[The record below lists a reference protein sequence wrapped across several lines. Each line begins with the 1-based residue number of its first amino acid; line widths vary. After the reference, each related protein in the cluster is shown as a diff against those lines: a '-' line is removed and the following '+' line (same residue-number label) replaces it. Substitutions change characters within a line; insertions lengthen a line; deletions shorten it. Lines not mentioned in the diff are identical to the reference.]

1 MRFYGNRDKGLII
14 YMKKSKNM
22 AHAIEKYNSMKAYLL
37 EEAVAL
43 VQDMKY
49 SKFDESVD
57 LAIKLGVDPRHAEE
71 NIRVTTPLPHGTGK
85 SVKVLVLT
93 EGPKEKEAQEAG
105 ADFVGNKDF
114 LTKIKNGWTDV
125 DKIVATPD
133 MMGELGKL
141 GKILGPKGLMPN
153 PKSGTVTMDVVRA
166 VKDLK
171 AGQVELRV
179 ESNGI
184 VHVSCGKVS
193 FQKEQLIENI
203 SKIHDTIMKARP
215 SSVKGQYLEKVAISS
230 TMGPSIIIDHLAIG

>member
-1 MRFYGNRDKGLII
+1 
-14 YMKKSKNM
+14 MKKSKNM
-22 AHAIEKYNSMKAYLL
+22 LNANDKFDNMKAYSL
-37 EEAVAL
+37 EEAVSL
-43 VQDMKY
+43 VKNMKY

-85 SVKVLVLT
+85 TVKVLVLT
-93 EGPKEKEAQEAG
+93 EGTKEKEAEEAG
-105 ADFVGNKDF
+105 ADFVGGKDF

-153 PKSGTVTMDVVRA
+153 PKSGTVTMDVAKA

-184 VHVSCGKVS
+184 VHVSCGKIS
-193 FQKEQLIENI
+193 FEKEQLVENI
-203 SKIHDTIMKARP
+203 ARIHDTIMKVRP
-215 SSVKGQYLEKVAISS
+215 SSVKGQYLEKIFISS
-230 TMGPSIIIDHLAIG
+230 TMGPSVIIDHLAMG

>member
-1 MRFYGNRDKGLII
+1 
-14 YMKKSKNM
+14 MKKSKNM
-22 AHAIEKYNSMKAYLL
+22 VNATEKFDSMKAYLL

-43 VQDMKY
+43 VKDMKY

-57 LAIKLGVDPRHAEE
+57 LAIMLGVDPRHAEE
-71 NIRVTTPLPHGTGK
+71 NIRITTPLPHGTGK

-93 EGPKEKEAQEAG
+93 EGPKEKEAEEAG

-153 PKSGTVTMDVVRA
+153 PKSGTVTMDVIKA

-193 FQKEQLIENI
+193 FEKEQLVENI
-203 SKIHDTIMKARP
+203 AKIYDTIMKARP
-215 SSVKGQYLEKVAISS
+215 SSVKGQYLEKIFISS

>member
-1 MRFYGNRDKGLII
+1 MVNAT
-14 YMKKSKNM
+14 KKFD
-22 AHAIEKYNSMKAYLL
+22 SMKAYML

-43 VQDMKY
+43 VKDMKY

-85 SVKVLVLT
+85 SVTVLVLT
-93 EGPKEKEAQEAG
+93 EGPKEKEAEEAG
-105 ADFVGNKDF
+105 ADFVGNKEF

-153 PKSGTVTMDVVRA
+153 PQKRYCNYGCNQSRERSKSW
-166 VKDLK
+166 
-171 AGQVELRV
+171 
-179 ESNGI
+179 
-184 VHVSCGKVS
+184 
-193 FQKEQLIENI
+193 
-203 SKIHDTIMKARP
+203 
-215 SSVKGQYLEKVAISS
+215 SS
-230 TMGPSIIIDHLAIG
+230 

>member
-1 MRFYGNRDKGLII
+1 
-14 YMKKSKNM
+14 MKKSKNM
-22 AHAIEKYNSMKAYLL
+22 INASDKFDNMKAYLL
-37 EEAVAL
+37 EEAVSL
-43 VQDMKY
+43 VKDMKY

-85 SVKVLVLT
+85 TVKVLVIT
-93 EGPKEKEAQEAG
+93 EGSKEKEAEEAG
-105 ADFVGNKDF
+105 ADFVGGKDF

-153 PKSGTVTMDVVRA
+153 PKSGTVTVDVAKA

-184 VHVSCGKVS
+184 VHVSCGKIS
-193 FQKEQLIENI
+193 FKKEQLVENI
-203 SKIHDTIMKARP
+203 AKIYDTIMKARP
-215 SSVKGQYLEKVAISS
+215 SSVKGQYLEKIFISS
-230 TMGPSIIIDHLAIG
+230 TMGPSVIIDHLVMG

>member
-1 MRFYGNRDKGLII
+1 
-14 YMKKSKNM
+14 MKKSKNM
-22 AHAIEKYNSMKAYLL
+22 LNATKKFDSMKAYLL
-37 EEAVAL
+37 EEAVSL
-43 VQDMKY
+43 VKDMKY

-85 SVKVLVLT
+85 TVKVLVLA
-93 EGPKEKEAQEAG
+93 EGPKEKEAEEAG

-125 DKIVATPD
+125 DKIVATPN

-153 PKSGTVTMDVVRA
+153 PKSGTVTMDVGKA

-193 FQKEQLIENI
+193 FEKEKLVENI
-203 SKIHDTIMKARP
+203 AKIHDTIMKARP
-215 SSVKGQYLEKVAISS
+215 SSVKGQYLEKIFISS

>member
-1 MRFYGNRDKGLII
+1 
-14 YMKKSKNM
+14 MKKSKNM
-22 AHAIEKYNSMKAYLL
+22 VNATKKFDSMKAYLL

-43 VQDMKY
+43 VKDMKF

-93 EGPKEKEAQEAG
+93 EGPKEKEAEEAG

-153 PKSGTVTMDVVRA
+153 PKSGTVTMDV
-166 VKDLK
+166 LK
-171 AGQVELRV
+171 PY
-179 ESNGI
+179 
-184 VHVSCGKVS
+184 
-193 FQKEQLIENI
+193 
-203 SKIHDTIMKARP
+203 KI
-215 SSVKGQYLEKVAISS
+215 
-230 TMGPSIIIDHLAIG
+230 

>member
-1 MRFYGNRDKGLII
+1 
-14 YMKKSKNM
+14 MKKTKNM
-22 AHAIEKYNSMKAYLL
+22 LNATEKYENMKAYPL
-37 EEAVAL
+37 EEAVSL
-43 VQDMKY
+43 VKDMKY

-57 LAIKLGVDPRHAEE
+57 LAIKLGVVPRHAEE

-93 EGPKEKEAQEAG
+93 EGQKEKEAEEAG

-153 PKSGTVTMDVVRA
+153 PKSGTVTMDVVKA

-184 VHVSCGKVS
+184 VHVSCGKIS
-193 FQKEQLIENI
+193 FEKEQLVENI
-203 SKIHDTIMKARP
+203 SKIHDAIMKARP
-215 SSVKGQYLEKVAISS
+215 SSVKGQYLEKIFISS
-230 TMGPSIIIDHLAIG
+230 TMCPSVIIDHLAIG